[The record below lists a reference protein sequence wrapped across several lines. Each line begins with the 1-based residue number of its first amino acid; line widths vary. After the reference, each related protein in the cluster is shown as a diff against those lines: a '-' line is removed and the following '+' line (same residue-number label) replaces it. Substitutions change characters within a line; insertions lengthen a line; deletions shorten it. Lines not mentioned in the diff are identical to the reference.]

1 MPDFADLFWTD
12 GQNNAPGVKKVG
24 YLIPVADIDIFPAL
38 PDAPAT
44 MEESVTI
51 SSNLVMNLDKYA
63 IAVEGTE
70 ADGEVADA
78 SVGGEDNSAFE
89 STFEFYISGTKP
101 AALATIKKIK
111 NTHCVFIPIE
121 FNGQRRLLGTKD
133 NPVVVDTIEATS
145 GKQGDDK
152 KGIQVT
158 VKSYQ
163 DGPAPVYTG
172 SIPTASGS
180 I

>member
-1 MPDFADLFWTD
+1 MVDFSDLYYTD
-12 GQNNAPGVKKVG
+12 GQNNAPGTKKVG
-24 YLIPVADIDIFPAL
+24 YLIPVADIDTFPGL
-38 PDAPAT
+38 PEAPAT
-44 MEESVTI
+44 LEELVTI
-51 SSNLVMNLDKYA
+51 ASNIVMDTDKYA

-70 ADGEVADA
+70 ADGEVKDTG
-78 SVGGEDNSAFE
+78 VGAEDNSAFE

-133 NPVVVDTIEATS
+133 NPVMVDTVEATS

-152 KGIQVT
+152 KGIQVI

-180 I
+180 V